1 MSYLVVLCEG
11 ETEKYFVSNVLNEY
25 LWKRGGHIVRPESFG
40 KKVKND
46 VATAPGGVLE
56 YEPVYRHIT
65 AALRQYSAETSFVT
79 MMTDLYAFPR
89 DFPNYEALART
100 ANPYERVTAL
110 ETAIRNQVNS
120 ERFIPYIQLHEFEAL
135 TLSSKEHFK
144 KAFDTN
150 RHKSVDNLFREIQG
164 LAPEEVNQTVEGAPS
179 KRILSHLVGYN
190 KVRMGAS
197 ITKSIGVEALKASC
211 PHFGEW
217 IERLCRLP
225 SVSV

>member
-1 MSYLVVLCEG
+1 MSFLVVLCEG
-11 ETEKYFVSNVLNEY
+11 DTEKAFVNSVLREY
-25 LWKRGGHIVRPESFG
+25 LLSFGFYDVRPVLLG
-40 KKVKND
+40 KTVKHD
-46 VATAPGGVLE
+46 VATAPGGVLK
-56 YEPVYRHIT
+56 YDPVYRQIA
-65 AALRQYSAETSFVT
+65 AALRQNKTIFVT

-89 DFPNYEALART
+89 DFPNYEELAQI
-100 ANPYERVTAL
+100 AKPYERVTAL

-179 KRILSHLVGYN
+179 KRILSHLTGYN